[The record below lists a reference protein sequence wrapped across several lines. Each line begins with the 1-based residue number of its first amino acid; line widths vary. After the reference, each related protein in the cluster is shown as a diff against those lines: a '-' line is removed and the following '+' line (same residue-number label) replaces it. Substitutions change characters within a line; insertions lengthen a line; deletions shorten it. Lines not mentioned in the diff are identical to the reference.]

1 MSHYF
6 QTPTEPA
13 REHTID
19 VTIWGRHYSL
29 TTSDGVFSMS
39 RLDKGTAVLL
49 NELDPPNGLTE
60 PAVPGEAVAAEPP
73 TTCREPRT
81 FLDLGCGY
89 GPICCALAD
98 QVPQARVIGVDVND
112 QAIRLANLNA
122 RRLGLTDRLMAMR
135 PEEVDPAQRFDE
147 IWSNPPIRIG
157 KAALHEMLLTWFD
170 HLTDAGVAH
179 LVVGK
184 NLGADSLAR
193 WLNEQGWPTQ
203 RVASS
208 KGFRVLDVRRGRDAP
223 SPGGNEP
230 VRQP

>member
-19 VTIWGRHYSL
+19 VTIWGRRYSL

-89 GPICCALAD
+89 APICCALAD

-208 KGFRVLDVRRGRDAP
+208 KGFRVLDVRRGRGAP

>member
-6 QTPTEPA
+6 QTPTEPT
-13 REHTID
+13 RKHTID
-19 VTIWGRHYSL
+19 VTIWGRRYPL

-193 WLNEQGWPTQ
+193 WLNKQGWPTQ

-208 KGFRVLDVRRGRDAP
+208 KGFRVLDVRRGRGAP

>member
-6 QTPTEPA
+6 QTPTEPT

-19 VTIWGRHYSL
+19 VTIWGRRYPL
-29 TTSDGVFSMS
+29 TASDGVFSMS

-122 RRLGLTDRLMAMR
+122 RRLGLTDRLVAMR

>member
-1 MSHYF
+1 
-6 QTPTEPA
+6 
-13 REHTID
+13 
-19 VTIWGRHYSL
+19 
-29 TTSDGVFSMS
+29 
-39 RLDKGTAVLL
+39 
-49 NELDPPNGLTE
+49 
-60 PAVPGEAVAAEPP
+60 
-73 TTCREPRT
+73 
-81 FLDLGCGY
+81 
-89 GPICCALAD
+89 
-98 QVPQARVIGVDVND
+98 
-112 QAIRLANLNA
+112 
-122 RRLGLTDRLMAMR
+122 MAMR

-208 KGFRVLDVRRGRDAP
+208 KGFRVLDVRRGRGAP
-223 SPGGNEP
+223 SPVGTSRYGSPEP
-230 VRQP
+230 YCT

>member
-19 VTIWGRHYSL
+19 VTIWGRRYPL

-157 KAALHEMLLTWFD
+157 KAALHDMLLTWFD

-208 KGFRVLDVRRGRDAP
+208 KGFRVLDVRRGRGAP

>member
-6 QTPTEPA
+6 QTPTEPT
-13 REHTID
+13 RKHTID
-19 VTIWGRHYSL
+19 VTIWGRRYPL

-112 QAIRLANLNA
+112 QAIRLTNLNA
-122 RRLGLTDRLMAMR
+122 RRLGLTDRLVAMR

>member
-19 VTIWGRHYSL
+19 VTIWGRRYSL

-60 PAVPGEAVAAEPP
+60 PAVPGEAVADEPP

-157 KAALHEMLLTWFD
+157 KAALHDMLLTWFD

-208 KGFRVLDVRRGRDAP
+208 KGFRVLDVRRGRGAP

>member
-60 PAVPGEAVAAEPP
+60 PAAPGGTVAPEPP
-73 TTCREPRT
+73 IRHCEPRT

-98 QVPQARVIGVDVND
+98 HVPQARVIGVDVND

-122 RRLGLTDRLMAMR
+122 RRLGLADRLVAMR
-135 PEEVDPAQRFDE
+135 PEDVDPAPV
-147 IWSNPPIRIG
+147 SY
-157 KAALHEMLLTWFD
+157 T
-170 HLTDAGVAH
+170 HLTLPTSD
-179 LVVGK
+179 LV
-184 NLGADSLAR
+184 
-193 WLNEQGWPTQ
+193 
-203 RVASS
+203 
-208 KGFRVLDVRRGRDAP
+208 
-223 SPGGNEP
+223 
-230 VRQP
+230 

>member
-13 REHTID
+13 QEHTID
-19 VTIWGRHYSL
+19 VTIWGRRYSL
-29 TTSDGVFSMS
+29 TTSDGVFSVS

-60 PAVPGEAVAAEPP
+60 PAALGGTVAPEPP
-73 TTCREPRT
+73 IRHCEPRT
-81 FLDLGCGY
+81 LLDLGCGY

-98 QVPQARVIGVDVND
+98 HVPQARVIGVDVND

-122 RRLGLTDRLMAMR
+122 RRLGLTDRLVAMR
-135 PEEVDPAQRFDE
+135 PEDVDPAQRFDE

-157 KAALHEMLLTWFD
+157 KAALHDMLLTWFD

-208 KGFRVLDVRRGRDAP
+208 KGFRVLDVRRGRGAP

>member
-6 QTPTEPA
+6 QTPTEPT
-13 REHTID
+13 RKYTID
-19 VTIWGRHYSL
+19 VTIWGRRYPL

-122 RRLGLTDRLMAMR
+122 RRLGLTDRLVAMR

-208 KGFRVLDVRRGRDAP
+208 KGFRVLDVRRGRGAP